1 MENLE
6 KTKIT
11 KILSTILIVILL
23 FNVFSPCLSFAAYK
37 QDGQD
42 KYNVL
47 RVSNITKSSSGNYV
61 FYVEYAA
68 IADTYIGSFDMSLS
82 YDTSKFA
89 TARKDT
95 GAANTSVARVTDT
108 NSDCFTFQTKT
119 ASNGSIR
126 MLGTTTDWWCAT
138 DDGDSSTSFGSE
150 LSIFKVYFYLLDPS
164 QWKLDG
170 SKEITSDMI
179 SLKSTASSQTG
190 YKQRIAQDV
199 DGTSP
204 TYITDTKYLATE
216 GFAEK
221 EKTVSSISVKTNP
234 SKTTYEH
241 DDTINLAG
249 GVLKVTYDDN
259 STEDISMTD
268 SNVKITKPSTGKA
281 DVNNQTITISYKG
294 KTTTLK
300 LNVTDPVK
308 SLAVATPMTKVEY
321 NHGETFNFTGLSLKA
336 TKKSGATINLTPSS
350 SGVTKSE
357 TTANVNSAN
366 FTKTSAEGTV
376 PVSGIQKITFTY
388 EGKTTTQSV
397 AVNDT
402 ISSIAL
408 TKQPTKTVYKQGENL
423 DLTGAVVQVTLGS
436 GGKANIN
443 LPDGSVTV
451 STYNPSTTGSKQHLT
466 VKLGTATASNTIDVE
481 AYNYISNSTLV
492 KPSKTSYKYGEAL
505 DLKGGKLD
513 FTWKSGNMTNASLTT
528 DMVSGYSATKLGTQ
542 TITVKYNAKYTLSD
556 GNTVTDTITKTFTI
570 SVDNEAKSI
579 EITPPSKTQ
588 YNYGS
593 KLDLAG
599 GKISVKYADG
609 TTENVTMTAD
619 MITEDDGSTVNMSP
633 DVTSFVDNKYSKT
646 LKISYTEDEA
656 TKTVN
661 YPITIIND
669 IKSIAMHTT
678 PTKTKYNVNDTLDV
692 TNGEIKIVRAV
703 GNPEIKTI
711 TSNMV
716 SGFDSSKENTKL
728 PLTVS
733 YTENGITKT
742 TTYNVS
748 VEDTVTAV
756 SMKNTPKTDYK
767 YNEPLDLSN
776 GTITITKGSGT
787 KDIAITKDMVS
798 GYDPT
803 KLGKQTLTITYGGK
817 TTSYEVNVKDY
828 VTGISITP
836 NAITGKYNSELQNL
850 INDNNI
856 MYTITYAKAGAKTP
870 TALTESMV
878 SGYNKTKV
886 TDQTL
891 TITYQDT
898 DIASATNGQQFKA
911 NLKVSLSNPTQSIVI
926 KQKPTK
932 TEYGYGDTID
942 LSNGKITITKANG
955 DTEEKALTDSS
966 VEVTET
972 DGSAVDLSKVTF
984 GKDNTATKTIKVTYD
999 GKDTTYQI
1007 KITNK
1012 ITGIKMHTT
1021 PKAQYNVNDALDL
1034 TTDGS
1039 NPGEI
1044 LVTRQ
1049 TGTPSVVSIKDSNVK
1064 VTGFDSSKENTKL
1077 PLTVSYTENGETK
1090 TTTYDVSIKDTVT
1103 AIKISQT
1110 PKTNYKYNEELDVS
1124 TGKIKITKGSGT
1136 TTIPMTASMVTG
1148 YDKTKLGDQE
1158 LTVTYGGKTEKY
1170 KVNVKDYVTGI
1181 SINPSSITGKYG
1193 TELEKIINDND
1204 IIYTVTYAKAGAK
1217 SPKALTESMVA
1228 GYNKT
1233 SLTAQNLT
1241 VTYTDQDTNSY
1252 TNGKTFTTNL
1262 SVKLENEISKVT
1274 ITPPTKTEYN
1284 HGDQIDLTGGKITVT
1299 YTDGTTKEEPITS
1312 ATVTE
1317 KDGGAPN
1324 MSPTAAEY
1332 GSGNTVNKKLT
1343 FKYTASNGVTGTVD
1357 YPITIKDYIK
1367 SITMHTTPTKTKYNV
1382 NDLLDVTNGEIKI
1395 IRASGKAEI
1404 KELTEEMV
1412 SGFDSSK
1419 ENTKLPL
1426 TVSYT
1431 ENGITKT
1438 TTYNVSVEDTVTAV
1452 SMKNTPK
1459 TDYKYNEPL
1468 DLSNGTITI
1477 TKGSG
1482 TKDIAITKDMV
1493 SGYDPTKLGKQTL
1506 TITYGGKTTSYE
1518 VNVKDYVTG
1527 ISITPNAITGKYNSE
1542 LQNLI
1547 NDNNIMYTITY
1558 AKAGAKTPTALTESM
1573 VSGYNKTKVTDQT
1586 LTITYQDTDIASATN
1601 GQQFKANLKVSLS
1614 NPTQSIVIKQKP
1626 TKTEYG
1632 YGDTIDLSNG
1642 KITITKANGD
1652 TEEKALTD
1660 SSVEVTETDGSAVDL
1675 SKVTFGKDNTAT
1687 KTIKVTY
1694 DGKDTTYQIKI
1705 TNKITGI
1712 KMHTTPKAQY
1722 NVNDALDLTTDGS
1735 NPGEILV
1742 TRQTGTPSVVS
1753 IKDSNV
1759 KVTGFDSSKENT
1771 KLPLTVSYT
1780 ENGETKT
1787 TTYDVS
1793 IKDTVTAIK
1802 ISQTPKTNYKYNEE
1816 LDVSTGKIKITKGSG
1831 TTTIPMT
1838 ASMVTGYDKTK
1849 LGDQELTV
1857 TYGGKTE
1864 KYKVNVKDYVTG
1876 ISINPSSITGKYGT
1890 ELEKIINDND
1900 IIYTVTYA
1908 KAGAKSPKALT
1919 ESMVAGYN
1927 KTSLTA
1933 QNLTVTYTDQD
1944 TNSYT
1949 NGKTFTTNL
1958 SVKLE
1963 NEISKVTITPP
1974 TKTEYNHGDQIDLTG
1989 GKITVTYTDGTTKEE
2004 PITSAIVTEKDG
2016 GAPNMSPTISEYG
2029 KGNTVNKTLTLK
2041 YTAEKGVT
2049 GTVDYQ
2055 IKINDLIKTIEI
2067 KTTPTKTRYNVNEEL
2082 DVTDGKINITR
2093 LSGRTEIK
2101 EITKEMVSGFDSS
2114 KENRELPLTVSCT
2127 ENGITKTTTYKVSV
2141 EDQITSMKII
2151 QTPKTNYK
2159 YNEEL
2164 DVSTGKIEIT
2174 KGSGTTTIPI
2184 TPSMVTGYDK
2194 TKLGDQELTVTY
2206 GGKTEKYKVNVKD
2219 YVTGVILTPPTKV
2232 KYEYGEALEL
2242 TGGNIQEVMASGAA
2256 TSPVALTDSKVTISG
2271 YNPKQEGAQTIDV
2284 IYKGQKEQF
2293 GVIVENNIQS
2303 IIMKNTPKTEYKY
2316 GEPLNIAGG
2325 TIETIRSNGAKE
2337 TINITTSMVTGYNP
2351 NKIGKQKITV
2361 TYKDKTTAYE
2371 VDVKDYIEDID
2382 IVKPNKLVYEIG
2394 EKIDLTGGKVKPIM
2408 ASKTATTPVAMT
2420 NSEVQIEGFDTSTE
2434 GAKTIKVTYKGHTK
2448 TFGIT
2453 VIDQTSSMTI
2463 KTLPNKLEYKYG
2475 ESLDLTGGTIEF
2487 KQGSETKIINITK
2500 DMITGYNSKK
2510 IGNQT
2515 LKVTYEGLTQEF
2527 IVNVKDYIT
2536 KLELKKPEK
2545 KDYEYGENLDLT
2557 GGTISII
2564 TASGKVDEKIDI
2576 TASMISGYD
2585 KTKEGTQTITVEYK
2599 GLQGKFQ
2606 VSVKDKIKAISLNNE
2621 PNKINYKYGE
2631 ALDIT
2636 GATIDIIKSSGIYT
2650 IPVTDEMISGY
2661 NPQNSGLQ
2669 VVTITYK
2676 GFKTKFLVLVTEK
2689 EEVKEPEQEEIKQE
2703 EPKTEV
2709 IKTVTKN
2716 KTIIINNNTKEDKEE
2731 QPTEEKVETPINE
2744 ENNQKPNTEP
2754 TEEKETATLG
2764 VKDEKIKGNKQIAE
2778 AIGIAG
2784 LILLLLL
2791 LFFKR
2796 NVKIY
2801 VEEDGE
2807 FVLGGIDKLTKKH
2820 PELNVDEYLDG
2831 ETYPNKVKIHLSDTI
2846 SEKLDGKEIQI
2857 KHRGKIIK
2865 IKIVYDDKPYELI
2878 LK

>member
-23 FNVFSPCLSFAAYK
+23 INVFSPCLSFAAYK

-47 RVSNITKSSSGNYV
+47 RVSDITKSSSGNYV

-68 IADTYIGSFDMSLS
+68 IADTYIGSFDISLS

-95 GAANTSVARVTDT
+95 GAANTSVARVTYT

-119 ASNGSIR
+119 VSNGGIR
-126 MLGTTTDWWCAT
+126 MLGTTTDWWRAT
-138 DDGDSSTSFGSE
+138 DDGDSSASFGSE
-150 LSIFKVYFYLLDPS
+150 LSIFKVYFYILDPS

-179 SLKSTASSQTG
+179 SLKPTASSQTG
-190 YKQRIAQDV
+190 YKQRIAQDI

-204 TYITDTKYLATE
+204 TYITNTKYLATE
-216 GFAEK
+216 GFTEK
-221 EKTVSSISVKTNP
+221 EKSVNSISVKTNP

-268 SNVKITKPSTGKA
+268 SNVKITKPTTGKA

-308 SLAVATPMTKVEY
+308 SLAVATPMSKVEY
-321 NHGETFNFTGLSLKA
+321 NHGETFDFTGLALKA

-402 ISSIAL
+402 ISSIVL
-408 TKQPTKTVYKQGENL
+408 TKQPTKTIYKQGENL

-451 STYNPSTTGSKQHLT
+451 STYNPSTTGSKQHLI
-466 VKLGTATASNTIDVE
+466 VKLGTATASDTIDVE
-481 AYNYISNSTLV
+481 AYNYISKSTLV

-505 DLKGGKLD
+505 DLKAGKLD
-513 FTWKSGNMTNASLTT
+513 FTWKSGNMTNASLTA

-556 GNTVTDTITKTFTI
+556 GNTVTDTITKTFTV

-609 TTENVTMTAD
+609 TTENLTMTVD

-678 PTKTKYNVNDTLDV
+678 PTKTKYNVNDLLDV

-716 SGFDSSKENTKL
+716 SGFDSSKENTNL

-733 YTENGITKT
+733 YTENGIRKT

-748 VEDTVTAV
+748 VEDQVTAIKIV
-756 SMKNTPKTDYK
+756 QAPKTGYK
-767 YNEPLDLSN
+767 YNEELDVST
-776 GTITITKGSGT
+776 GKIEITKGSGT
-787 KDIAITKDMVS
+787 TTIPMTASMVT
-798 GYDPT
+798 GYDKT
-803 KLGKQTLTITYGGK
+803 KLGDQELTVTYGGK
-817 TTSYEVNVKDY
+817 TEKYKVNVKDY

-836 NAITGKYNSELQNL
+836 NEITGKYNSELQNL

-878 SGYNKTKV
+878 AGYNKTSV
-886 TDQTL
+886 TNQTL
-891 TITYQDT
+891 TVTYVDSDVT
-898 DIASATNGQQFKA
+898 SATKTQTFKT
-911 NLKVSLSNPTQSIVI
+911 NLKVSLSNPTQSIAI
-926 KQKPTK
+926 KQNPTK

-966 VEVTET
+966 VKVTET

-984 GKDNTATKTIKVTYD
+984 GEDNTATKTIKVTYD

-1049 TGTPSVVSIKDSNVK
+1049 TGTPSVVSIKDSNVT

-1103 AIKISQT
+1103 AVSMKNT
-1110 PKTNYKYNEELDVS
+1110 PKKEYKYNEPLDLINGTISV
-1124 TGKIKITKGSGT
+1124 TKGSGT
-1136 TTIPMTASMVTG
+1136 KDIAITDNMVSG
-1148 YDKTKLGDQE
+1148 YDPTKLGKQ
-1158 LTVTYGGKTEKY
+1158 TITITYGGKTTSYE
-1170 KVNVKDYVTGI
+1170 VNVKDYVTGI
-1181 SINPSSITGKYG
+1181 SINPNAITGTYND
-1193 TELEKIINDND
+1193 EIEKLINDND
-1204 IIYTVTYAKAGAK
+1204 ISYTVTYAKAGAK
-1217 SPKALTESMVA
+1217 SPVALTESMVT

-1233 SLTAQNLT
+1233 SLTDQNST

-1262 SVKLENEISKVT
+1262 SVKLKNEISKVT
-1274 ITPPTKTEYN
+1274 ITKPTKTEYN

-1312 ATVTE
+1312 AVITE
-1317 KDGGAPN
+1317 KDGGSLN
-1324 MSPTAAEY
+1324 MNPTISEY
-1332 GSGNTVNKKLT
+1332 GKDNKVSKTLT
-1343 FKYTASNGVTGTVD
+1343 LKYTANNGIIGTAS
-1357 YPITIKDYIK
+1357 YPITITNTIQ
-1367 SITMHTTPTKTKYNV
+1367 SVAIETLPTKVKYNV
-1382 NDLLDVTNGEIKI
+1382 KETLDTTGGRLKI
-1395 IRASGKAEI
+1395 TRATGTTETI
-1404 KELTEEMV
+1404 DITKEMI

-1426 TVSYT
+1426 TISYT
-1431 ENGITKT
+1431 ENGVTKT
-1438 TTYNVSVEDTVTAV
+1438 TTFTISVEDPII
-1452 SMKNTPK
+1452 SMEIKTTPK
-1459 TDYKYNEPL
+1459 TEYKYGEPL
-1468 DLSNGTITI
+1468 DLSNGIITI
-1477 TKGSG
+1477 VRPSG
-1482 TKDIAITKDMV
+1482 
-1493 SGYDPTKLGKQTL
+1493 PEEKQ
-1506 TITYGGKTTSYE
+1506 I
-1518 VNVKDYVTG
+1518 
-1527 ISITPNAITGKYNSE
+1527 
-1542 LQNLI
+1542 
-1547 NDNNIMYTITY
+1547 
-1558 AKAGAKTPTALTESM
+1558 
-1573 VSGYNKTKVTDQT
+1573 
-1586 LTITYQDTDIASATN
+1586 
-1601 GQQFKANLKVSLS
+1601 
-1614 NPTQSIVIKQKP
+1614 
-1626 TKTEYG
+1626 
-1632 YGDTIDLSNG
+1632 
-1642 KITITKANGD
+1642 
-1652 TEEKALTD
+1652 TEE
-1660 SSVEVTETDGSAVDL
+1660 
-1675 SKVTFGKDNTAT
+1675 
-1687 KTIKVTY
+1687 
-1694 DGKDTTYQIKI
+1694 
-1705 TNKITGI
+1705 
-1712 KMHTTPKAQY
+1712 
-1722 NVNDALDLTTDGS
+1722 
-1735 NPGEILV
+1735 
-1742 TRQTGTPSVVS
+1742 
-1753 IKDSNV
+1753 
-1759 KVTGFDSSKENT
+1759 
-1771 KLPLTVSYT
+1771 
-1780 ENGETKT
+1780 
-1787 TTYDVS
+1787 
-1793 IKDTVTAIK
+1793 
-1802 ISQTPKTNYKYNEE
+1802 
-1816 LDVSTGKIKITKGSG
+1816 
-1831 TTTIPMT
+1831 
-1838 ASMVTGYDKTK
+1838 MVTGYEPTK
-1849 LGDQELTV
+1849 IGEQELTIK
-1857 TYGGKTE
+1857 YGGQE
-1864 KYKVNVKDYVTG
+1864 LKYKVNVKDYITG
-1876 ISINPSSITGKYGT
+1876 I
-1890 ELEKIINDND
+1890 
-1900 IIYTVTYA
+1900 
-1908 KAGAKSPKALT
+1908 
-1919 ESMVAGYN
+1919 
-1927 KTSLTA
+1927 
-1933 QNLTVTYTDQD
+1933 
-1944 TNSYT
+1944 
-1949 NGKTFTTNL
+1949 
-1958 SVKLE
+1958 
-1963 NEISKVTITPP
+1963 
-1974 TKTEYNHGDQIDLTG
+1974 
-1989 GKITVTYTDGTTKEE
+1989 
-2004 PITSAIVTEKDG
+2004 
-2016 GAPNMSPTISEYG
+2016 
-2029 KGNTVNKTLTLK
+2029 
-2041 YTAEKGVT
+2041 
-2049 GTVDYQ
+2049 
-2055 IKINDLIKTIEI
+2055 
-2067 KTTPTKTRYNVNEEL
+2067 
-2082 DVTDGKINITR
+2082 
-2093 LSGRTEIK
+2093 
-2101 EITKEMVSGFDSS
+2101 
-2114 KENRELPLTVSCT
+2114 
-2127 ENGITKTTTYKVSV
+2127 
-2141 EDQITSMKII
+2141 
-2151 QTPKTNYK
+2151 
-2159 YNEEL
+2159 
-2164 DVSTGKIEIT
+2164 
-2174 KGSGTTTIPI
+2174 
-2184 TPSMVTGYDK
+2184 
-2194 TKLGDQELTVTY
+2194 
-2206 GGKTEKYKVNVKD
+2206 
-2219 YVTGVILTPPTKV
+2219 ILTPPTKV
-2232 KYEYGEALEL
+2232 KYEYGEALDL
-2242 TGGNIQEVMASGAA
+2242 TGGNIQEVMASGTT
-2256 TSPVALTDSKVTISG
+2256 TSQVALTNSQITISG

-2361 TYKDKTTAYE
+2361 TYKDKTTSYE

-2382 IVKPNKLVYEIG
+2382 IVKPNKLVYKIG
-2394 EKIDLTGGKVKPIM
+2394 EKIDLTDGKVKPIM

-2434 GAKTIKVTYKGHTK
+2434 GAKTIKVTYKGYTK
-2448 TFGIT
+2448 SFGIT
-2453 VIDQTSSMTI
+2453 VINQTSSMTI

-2475 ESLDLTGGTIEF
+2475 EQLDLTGGTIEF
-2487 KQGSETKIINITK
+2487 KQGNETKILNITK
-2500 DMITGYNSKK
+2500 DMVTGYNSKK

-2515 LKVTYEGLTQEF
+2515 LTVTYEGLTQEF

-2536 KLELKKPEK
+2536 KLKLEKPEK
-2545 KDYEYGENLDLT
+2545 TDYEYGENLDLT

-2564 TASGKVDEKIDI
+2564 TASGKVDEKTDM

-2621 PNKINYKYGE
+2621 PNKVNYKNGE

-2636 GATIDIIKSSGIYT
+2636 GATIDIIKSSGINT
-2650 IPVTDEMISGY
+2650 IPVTYEMISGY

-2676 GFKTKFLVLVTEK
+2676 GFKTKFLVLVAEK
-2689 EEVKEPEQEEIKQE
+2689 EEVKEPEREEIKEEPKQEEIKQE
-2703 EPKTEV
+2703 EPKTEI

-2716 KTIIINNNTKEDKEE
+2716 KTIIINNDTKEDKEE
-2731 QPTEEKVETPINE
+2731 QPTEEKVEAPINE
-2744 ENNQKPNTEP
+2744 ENNQKPNTES

-2764 VKDEKIKGNKQIAE
+2764 VEDEKVKGNKQIAT

-2791 LFFKR
+2791 LLFKR

-2820 PELNVDEYLDG
+2820 PELNIDEYLDG

-2846 SEKLDGKEIQI
+2846 SEKLDGKEIKI

-2865 IKIVYDDKPYELI
+2865 IKIDYDDKPYEII

>member
-23 FNVFSPCLSFAAYK
+23 INVFSPCLSFAAYK

-47 RVSNITKSSSGNYV
+47 RVSDITKSSSGNYV

-68 IADTYIGSFDMSLS
+68 IADTYIGSFDISLS

-95 GAANTSVARVTDT
+95 GAANTSVARVTYT

-119 ASNGSIR
+119 VSNGSIR
-126 MLGTTTDWWCAT
+126 MLGTTTDWWRAT
-138 DDGDSSTSFGSE
+138 DDGDSSASFGSE
-150 LSIFKVYFYLLDPS
+150 LSIFKVYFYILDPS

-179 SLKSTASSQTG
+179 SLKPTASSQTG
-190 YKQRIAQDV
+190 YKQRIAQDI

-204 TYITDTKYLATE
+204 TYITNTKYLATE
-216 GFAEK
+216 GFTEK
-221 EKTVSSISVKTNP
+221 EKSVNSISVKTNP

-259 STEDISMTD
+259 ATEDISMTD
-268 SNVKITKPSTGKA
+268 SNVKITKPTTGKA

-308 SLAVATPMTKVEY
+308 SLAVATPMSKVEY
-321 NHGETFNFTGLSLKA
+321 NHGETFDFTGLALKA

-408 TKQPTKTVYKQGENL
+408 TKQPTKTIYKQGENL

-451 STYNPSTTGSKQHLT
+451 STYNPSTTRSKQHLT

-505 DLKGGKLD
+505 DLKAGKLD

-556 GNTVTDTITKTFTI
+556 GNTVTDTITKTFTV

-609 TTENVTMTAD
+609 TTENLTMTVD

-646 LKISYTEDEA
+646 LKILYTEDEA

-716 SGFDSSKENTKL
+716 SGFDSSKENTNL

-733 YTENGITKT
+733 YTENGIRKT

-748 VEDTVTAV
+748 VEDQVTAIRI
-756 SMKNTPKTDYK
+756 NQTPKTSYK
-767 YNEPLDLSN
+767 YNEELDVST
-776 GTITITKGSGT
+776 GKIEITKGSGT
-787 KDIAITKDMVS
+787 TTIPMTASMVT
-798 GYDPT
+798 GYDKT
-803 KLGKQTLTITYGGK
+803 KLGDQELTVTYGGRTEK
-817 TTSYEVNVKDY
+817 YTVNVKDY

-836 NAITGKYNSELQNL
+836 NEITGKYNSELQNL

-878 SGYNKTKV
+878 AGYNKTSV
-886 TDQTL
+886 TNQTL
-891 TITYQDT
+891 TVTYVDSDVT
-898 DIASATNGQQFKA
+898 SATKTQTFKT
-911 NLKVSLSNPTQSIVI
+911 NLKVSLSNPTQSIAI
-926 KQKPTK
+926 KQNPTK

-966 VEVTET
+966 VKVTET

-984 GKDNTATKTIKVTYD
+984 GEDNTATKTIKVTYD

-1049 TGTPSVVSIKDSNVK
+1049 TGTPSVVSITESNVK

-1090 TTTYDVSIKDTVT
+1090 TTKYDVSIKDTVT
-1103 AIKISQT
+1103 AVSMKNT
-1110 PKTNYKYNEELDVS
+1110 PKTEYKYNEPLDLINGTISV
-1124 TGKIKITKGSGT
+1124 TKGSGT
-1136 TTIPMTASMVTG
+1136 KDIAITDNMVSG
-1148 YDKTKLGDQE
+1148 YDPTKLGKQ
-1158 LTVTYGGKTEKY
+1158 TITITYGGKTTSYE
-1170 KVNVKDYVTGI
+1170 VNVKDYVTGI
-1181 SINPSSITGKYG
+1181 SINPNAITGTYND
-1193 TELEKIINDND
+1193 EIEKLINDND
-1204 IIYTVTYAKAGAK
+1204 ISYTVTYAKAGAK
-1217 SPKALTESMVA
+1217 SPVALTESMVT

-1233 SLTAQNLT
+1233 SLTDQNST

-1262 SVKLENEISKVT
+1262 SVKLKNEISKVT
-1274 ITPPTKTEYN
+1274 ITKPTKTEYN

-1312 ATVTE
+1312 AVITE
-1317 KDGGAPN
+1317 KDGGSLN
-1324 MSPTAAEY
+1324 MNPTISEY
-1332 GSGNTVNKKLT
+1332 GKDNKVSKTLT
-1343 FKYTASNGVTGTVD
+1343 LKYTANNGIIGTAS
-1357 YPITIKDYIK
+1357 YPITITNTIQ
-1367 SITMHTTPTKTKYNV
+1367 SVAIETLPTKVKYNV
-1382 NDLLDVTNGEIKI
+1382 KETLDTTGGRLKI
-1395 IRASGKAEI
+1395 TRATGTTETI
-1404 KELTEEMV
+1404 DITKEMI

-1426 TVSYT
+1426 TISYT
-1431 ENGITKT
+1431 ENGVTKT
-1438 TTYNVSVEDTVTAV
+1438 TTFTISVEDPII
-1452 SMKNTPK
+1452 SMEIKTTPK
-1459 TDYKYNEPL
+1459 TEYKYGEPL
-1468 DLSNGTITI
+1468 DLSNGIITI
-1477 TKGSG
+1477 VRPSG
-1482 TKDIAITKDMV
+1482 
-1493 SGYDPTKLGKQTL
+1493 PEEKQ
-1506 TITYGGKTTSYE
+1506 I
-1518 VNVKDYVTG
+1518 
-1527 ISITPNAITGKYNSE
+1527 
-1542 LQNLI
+1542 
-1547 NDNNIMYTITY
+1547 
-1558 AKAGAKTPTALTESM
+1558 
-1573 VSGYNKTKVTDQT
+1573 
-1586 LTITYQDTDIASATN
+1586 
-1601 GQQFKANLKVSLS
+1601 
-1614 NPTQSIVIKQKP
+1614 
-1626 TKTEYG
+1626 
-1632 YGDTIDLSNG
+1632 
-1642 KITITKANGD
+1642 
-1652 TEEKALTD
+1652 TEE
-1660 SSVEVTETDGSAVDL
+1660 
-1675 SKVTFGKDNTAT
+1675 
-1687 KTIKVTY
+1687 
-1694 DGKDTTYQIKI
+1694 
-1705 TNKITGI
+1705 
-1712 KMHTTPKAQY
+1712 
-1722 NVNDALDLTTDGS
+1722 
-1735 NPGEILV
+1735 
-1742 TRQTGTPSVVS
+1742 
-1753 IKDSNV
+1753 
-1759 KVTGFDSSKENT
+1759 
-1771 KLPLTVSYT
+1771 
-1780 ENGETKT
+1780 
-1787 TTYDVS
+1787 
-1793 IKDTVTAIK
+1793 
-1802 ISQTPKTNYKYNEE
+1802 
-1816 LDVSTGKIKITKGSG
+1816 
-1831 TTTIPMT
+1831 
-1838 ASMVTGYDKTK
+1838 MVTGYEPTK
-1849 LGDQELTV
+1849 IGEQELTIK
-1857 TYGGKTE
+1857 YGGQE
-1864 KYKVNVKDYVTG
+1864 LKYKVNVKDYITG
-1876 ISINPSSITGKYGT
+1876 I
-1890 ELEKIINDND
+1890 
-1900 IIYTVTYA
+1900 
-1908 KAGAKSPKALT
+1908 
-1919 ESMVAGYN
+1919 
-1927 KTSLTA
+1927 
-1933 QNLTVTYTDQD
+1933 
-1944 TNSYT
+1944 
-1949 NGKTFTTNL
+1949 
-1958 SVKLE
+1958 
-1963 NEISKVTITPP
+1963 
-1974 TKTEYNHGDQIDLTG
+1974 
-1989 GKITVTYTDGTTKEE
+1989 
-2004 PITSAIVTEKDG
+2004 
-2016 GAPNMSPTISEYG
+2016 
-2029 KGNTVNKTLTLK
+2029 
-2041 YTAEKGVT
+2041 
-2049 GTVDYQ
+2049 
-2055 IKINDLIKTIEI
+2055 
-2067 KTTPTKTRYNVNEEL
+2067 
-2082 DVTDGKINITR
+2082 
-2093 LSGRTEIK
+2093 
-2101 EITKEMVSGFDSS
+2101 
-2114 KENRELPLTVSCT
+2114 
-2127 ENGITKTTTYKVSV
+2127 
-2141 EDQITSMKII
+2141 
-2151 QTPKTNYK
+2151 
-2159 YNEEL
+2159 
-2164 DVSTGKIEIT
+2164 
-2174 KGSGTTTIPI
+2174 
-2184 TPSMVTGYDK
+2184 
-2194 TKLGDQELTVTY
+2194 
-2206 GGKTEKYKVNVKD
+2206 
-2219 YVTGVILTPPTKV
+2219 ILTPPTKV
-2232 KYEYGEALEL
+2232 KYEYGEALDL
-2242 TGGNIQEVMASGAA
+2242 TGGNIQEVMASGTT
-2256 TSPVALTDSKVTISG
+2256 TSQVALTDSQITISG
-2271 YNPKQEGAQTIDV
+2271 YNPKHEGAQTIDV

-2303 IIMKNTPKTEYKY
+2303 IIMKTTPKTEYKY
-2316 GEPLNIAGG
+2316 GEPLNITGG

-2361 TYKDKTTAYE
+2361 TYKDKTTSYE

-2382 IVKPNKLVYEIG
+2382 IVKPNKLVYKIG
-2394 EKIDLTGGKVKPIM
+2394 EKIDLTDGKVKPIM

-2434 GAKTIKVTYKGHTK
+2434 GAKTIKVTYKGYTK
-2448 TFGIT
+2448 SFGIT
-2453 VIDQTSSMTI
+2453 VINQTSSMTI

-2475 ESLDLTGGTIEF
+2475 EQLDLTGGTIEF
-2487 KQGSETKIINITK
+2487 KQGNETKILNITK
-2500 DMITGYNSKK
+2500 DMVTGYNSKK

-2515 LKVTYEGLTQEF
+2515 LTVTYEGLTQEF

-2536 KLELKKPEK
+2536 KLKLEKPEK
-2545 KDYEYGENLDLT
+2545 TDYEYGENLDLT

-2564 TASGKVDEKIDI
+2564 TASGKVDEKTDM

-2621 PNKINYKYGE
+2621 PNKVNYKNGE

-2636 GATIDIIKSSGIYT
+2636 GATIDIIKSSGINT
-2650 IPVTDEMISGY
+2650 IPVTYEMISGY

-2676 GFKTKFLVLVTEK
+2676 GFKTKFLVLVAEK
-2689 EEVKEPEQEEIKQE
+2689 EEVKEPEQEEIKEEPKQEEIKQE
-2703 EPKTEV
+2703 EPKTEI

-2716 KTIIINNNTKEDKEE
+2716 KTIIINNDTKEDKEE
-2731 QPTEEKVETPINE
+2731 QPTEEKVEAPINE
-2744 ENNQKPNTEP
+2744 ENNQKPNTES

-2764 VKDEKIKGNKQIAE
+2764 VEDEKVKGNKQIAT

-2791 LFFKR
+2791 LLFKR

-2820 PELNVDEYLDG
+2820 PELNIDEYLDG

-2846 SEKLDGKEIQI
+2846 SEKLDGKEIKI

-2865 IKIVYDDKPYELI
+2865 IKIDYDDKPYEII

>member
-23 FNVFSPCLSFAAYK
+23 INVFSPCLSFAAYK

-47 RVSNITKSSSGNYV
+47 RVSDITKSSSGNYV

-68 IADTYIGSFDMSLS
+68 IADTYIGSFDISLS

-95 GAANTSVARVTDT
+95 GAANTSVARVTYT

-119 ASNGSIR
+119 VSNGGIR
-126 MLGTTTDWWCAT
+126 MLGTTTDWWRAT
-138 DDGDSSTSFGSE
+138 DDGDSSASFGSE
-150 LSIFKVYFYLLDPS
+150 LSIFKVYFYILDPS

-179 SLKSTASSQTG
+179 SLKPTASSQTG
-190 YKQRIAQDV
+190 YKQRIAQDI

-204 TYITDTKYLATE
+204 TYITNTKYLATE

-221 EKTVSSISVKTNP
+221 EKSVNSISVKTNP

-268 SNVKITKPSTGKA
+268 SNVKITKPTTGKA

-308 SLAVATPMTKVEY
+308 SLAVATPMSKVEY
-321 NHGETFNFTGLSLKA
+321 NHGETFDFTGLALKA

-408 TKQPTKTVYKQGENL
+408 TKQPTKTIYKQGENL

-492 KPSKTSYKYGEAL
+492 KPSKASYKYGEAL
-505 DLKGGKLD
+505 DLKAGKLD
-513 FTWKSGNMTNASLTT
+513 FTWKSGNMTNASLTA

-556 GNTVTDTITKTFTI
+556 GNTVTDTITKTFTV

-599 GKISVKYADG
+599 GKISVRYADG

-646 LKISYTEDEA
+646 LKILYTEDEA

-716 SGFDSSKENTKL
+716 SGFDSSKENTNL

-733 YTENGITKT
+733 YTENGIRKT

-748 VEDTVTAV
+748 VEDQVTAIRI
-756 SMKNTPKTDYK
+756 NQTPKTSYK
-767 YNEPLDLSN
+767 YNEELDVST
-776 GTITITKGSGT
+776 GKIEITKGSGT
-787 KDIAITKDMVS
+787 TTIPMTASMVT
-798 GYDPT
+798 GYDKT
-803 KLGKQTLTITYGGK
+803 KLGDQELTVTYGGRTEK
-817 TTSYEVNVKDY
+817 YTVNVKDY

-836 NAITGKYNSELQNL
+836 NEITGKYNSELQNL

-878 SGYNKTKV
+878 AGYNKTSV
-886 TDQTL
+886 TNQTL
-891 TITYQDT
+891 TVTYVDSDVT
-898 DIASATNGQQFKA
+898 SATKTQTFKT
-911 NLKVSLSNPTQSIVI
+911 NLKVSLSNPTQSIAI
-926 KQKPTK
+926 KQNPTK

-966 VEVTET
+966 VKVTET

-984 GKDNTATKTIKVTYD
+984 GEDNTATKTIKVTYD

-1049 TGTPSVVSIKDSNVK
+1049 TGTPSVVSITESNVK

-1103 AIKISQT
+1103 AVSMKNT
-1110 PKTNYKYNEELDVS
+1110 PKTEYKYNEPLDLINGTISV
-1124 TGKIKITKGSGT
+1124 TKGSGT
-1136 TTIPMTASMVTG
+1136 KDIAITDNMVSG
-1148 YDKTKLGDQE
+1148 YDPTKLGKQ
-1158 LTVTYGGKTEKY
+1158 TITITYGGKTTSYE
-1170 KVNVKDYVTGI
+1170 VNVKDYVTGI
-1181 SINPSSITGKYG
+1181 SINPNAITGTYND
-1193 TELEKIINDND
+1193 EIEKLINDND
-1204 IIYTVTYAKAGAK
+1204 ISYTVTYAKAGAK
-1217 SPKALTESMVA
+1217 SPVALTESMVT

-1233 SLTAQNLT
+1233 SLTDQNST

-1262 SVKLENEISKVT
+1262 SVKLKNEISKVT
-1274 ITPPTKTEYN
+1274 ITKPTKTEYN

-1312 ATVTE
+1312 AVITE
-1317 KDGGAPN
+1317 KDGGSLN
-1324 MSPTAAEY
+1324 MNPTISEY
-1332 GSGNTVNKKLT
+1332 GKDNKVSKTLT
-1343 FKYTASNGVTGTVD
+1343 LKYTANNGIIGTAS
-1357 YPITIKDYIK
+1357 YPITITNTIQ
-1367 SITMHTTPTKTKYNV
+1367 SVAIETLPTKVKYNV
-1382 NDLLDVTNGEIKI
+1382 KETLDTTGGRLKI
-1395 IRASGKAEI
+1395 TRATGTTETI
-1404 KELTEEMV
+1404 DITKEMI

-1426 TVSYT
+1426 TISYT
-1431 ENGITKT
+1431 ENGVTKT
-1438 TTYNVSVEDTVTAV
+1438 TTFTISVEDPII
-1452 SMKNTPK
+1452 SMEIKTTPK
-1459 TDYKYNEPL
+1459 TEYKYGEPL
-1468 DLSNGTITI
+1468 DLSNGIITI
-1477 TKGSG
+1477 VRPSG
-1482 TKDIAITKDMV
+1482 
-1493 SGYDPTKLGKQTL
+1493 PEEKQ
-1506 TITYGGKTTSYE
+1506 I
-1518 VNVKDYVTG
+1518 
-1527 ISITPNAITGKYNSE
+1527 
-1542 LQNLI
+1542 
-1547 NDNNIMYTITY
+1547 
-1558 AKAGAKTPTALTESM
+1558 
-1573 VSGYNKTKVTDQT
+1573 
-1586 LTITYQDTDIASATN
+1586 
-1601 GQQFKANLKVSLS
+1601 
-1614 NPTQSIVIKQKP
+1614 
-1626 TKTEYG
+1626 
-1632 YGDTIDLSNG
+1632 
-1642 KITITKANGD
+1642 
-1652 TEEKALTD
+1652 TEE
-1660 SSVEVTETDGSAVDL
+1660 
-1675 SKVTFGKDNTAT
+1675 
-1687 KTIKVTY
+1687 
-1694 DGKDTTYQIKI
+1694 
-1705 TNKITGI
+1705 
-1712 KMHTTPKAQY
+1712 
-1722 NVNDALDLTTDGS
+1722 
-1735 NPGEILV
+1735 
-1742 TRQTGTPSVVS
+1742 
-1753 IKDSNV
+1753 
-1759 KVTGFDSSKENT
+1759 
-1771 KLPLTVSYT
+1771 
-1780 ENGETKT
+1780 
-1787 TTYDVS
+1787 
-1793 IKDTVTAIK
+1793 
-1802 ISQTPKTNYKYNEE
+1802 
-1816 LDVSTGKIKITKGSG
+1816 
-1831 TTTIPMT
+1831 
-1838 ASMVTGYDKTK
+1838 MVTGYEPTK
-1849 LGDQELTV
+1849 IGEQELTIK
-1857 TYGGKTE
+1857 YGGQE
-1864 KYKVNVKDYVTG
+1864 LKYKVNVKDYITG
-1876 ISINPSSITGKYGT
+1876 I
-1890 ELEKIINDND
+1890 
-1900 IIYTVTYA
+1900 
-1908 KAGAKSPKALT
+1908 
-1919 ESMVAGYN
+1919 
-1927 KTSLTA
+1927 
-1933 QNLTVTYTDQD
+1933 
-1944 TNSYT
+1944 
-1949 NGKTFTTNL
+1949 
-1958 SVKLE
+1958 
-1963 NEISKVTITPP
+1963 
-1974 TKTEYNHGDQIDLTG
+1974 
-1989 GKITVTYTDGTTKEE
+1989 
-2004 PITSAIVTEKDG
+2004 
-2016 GAPNMSPTISEYG
+2016 
-2029 KGNTVNKTLTLK
+2029 
-2041 YTAEKGVT
+2041 
-2049 GTVDYQ
+2049 
-2055 IKINDLIKTIEI
+2055 
-2067 KTTPTKTRYNVNEEL
+2067 
-2082 DVTDGKINITR
+2082 
-2093 LSGRTEIK
+2093 
-2101 EITKEMVSGFDSS
+2101 
-2114 KENRELPLTVSCT
+2114 
-2127 ENGITKTTTYKVSV
+2127 
-2141 EDQITSMKII
+2141 
-2151 QTPKTNYK
+2151 
-2159 YNEEL
+2159 
-2164 DVSTGKIEIT
+2164 
-2174 KGSGTTTIPI
+2174 
-2184 TPSMVTGYDK
+2184 
-2194 TKLGDQELTVTY
+2194 
-2206 GGKTEKYKVNVKD
+2206 
-2219 YVTGVILTPPTKV
+2219 ILTPPTKV
-2232 KYEYGEALEL
+2232 KYEYGEALDL
-2242 TGGNIQEVMASGAA
+2242 TGGNIQEVMASGAT
-2256 TSPVALTDSKVTISG
+2256 TSQVALTDSQITISG

-2303 IIMKNTPKTEYKY
+2303 IIMKTTPKTEYKY
-2316 GEPLNIAGG
+2316 GEPLNITGG

-2361 TYKDKTTAYE
+2361 TYKDKTTSYE

-2382 IVKPNKLVYEIG
+2382 IVKPNKLVYKIG
-2394 EKIDLTGGKVKPIM
+2394 EKIDLTDGKVKPIM

-2434 GAKTIKVTYKGHTK
+2434 GAKTIKVTYKGYTK
-2448 TFGIT
+2448 SFGIT
-2453 VIDQTSSMTI
+2453 VINQTSSMTI

-2475 ESLDLTGGTIEF
+2475 EQLDLTGGTIEF
-2487 KQGSETKIINITK
+2487 KQDNETKILNITK
-2500 DMITGYNSKK
+2500 DMVTGYNSKK

-2515 LKVTYEGLTQEF
+2515 LTVTYEGLTQEF

-2536 KLELKKPEK
+2536 KLKLEKPEK
-2545 KDYEYGENLDLT
+2545 TDYEYGENLDLT

-2564 TASGKVDEKIDI
+2564 TASGKVDEKTDM

-2621 PNKINYKYGE
+2621 PNKINYKNGE

-2636 GATIDIIKSSGIYT
+2636 GATIDIIKSSGINT
-2650 IPVTDEMISGY
+2650 IPVTYEMISGY

-2676 GFKTKFLVLVTEK
+2676 GFKTKFLVLVAEK
-2689 EEVKEPEQEEIKQE
+2689 EEVKEPEQEEIKEEPKQEEIKQE
-2703 EPKTEV
+2703 EPKTEI

-2716 KTIIINNNTKEDKEE
+2716 KTIIINNDTKEDKEE
-2731 QPTEEKVETPINE
+2731 QPTEEKVEAPINE

-2764 VKDEKIKGNKQIAE
+2764 VKDEKVKGNKQIAT

-2791 LFFKR
+2791 LLFKR

-2820 PELNVDEYLDG
+2820 PELNIDEYLDG

-2846 SEKLDGKEIQI
+2846 SEKLDGKEIKI

-2865 IKIVYDDKPYELI
+2865 IKIVYDDKPYEII

>member
-23 FNVFSPCLSFAAYK
+23 INVFSPCLSFAAYK

-47 RVSNITKSSSGNYV
+47 RVSDITKSSSGNYV

-68 IADTYIGSFDMSLS
+68 IADTYIGSFDISLS

-95 GAANTSVARVTDT
+95 GAANTSVARVTYT

-119 ASNGSIR
+119 VSNGGIR
-126 MLGTTTDWWCAT
+126 MLGTTTDWWRAT
-138 DDGDSSTSFGSE
+138 DDGDSSASFGSE
-150 LSIFKVYFYLLDPS
+150 LSIFKVYFYILDPS

-179 SLKSTASSQTG
+179 SLKPTASSQTG
-190 YKQRIAQDV
+190 YKQRIAQDI

-204 TYITDTKYLATE
+204 TYITNTKYLATE

-221 EKTVSSISVKTNP
+221 EKSVNSISVKTNP

-268 SNVKITKPSTGKA
+268 SNVKITKPTTGKA

-308 SLAVATPMTKVEY
+308 SLAVATPMSKVEY
-321 NHGETFNFTGLSLKA
+321 NHGETFDFTGLALKA

-408 TKQPTKTVYKQGENL
+408 TKQPTKTIYKQGENL

-466 VKLGTATASNTIDVE
+466 VKLGTATASDTIDVE
-481 AYNYISNSTLV
+481 AYNYISKSTLV

-513 FTWKSGNMTNASLTT
+513 FTWKSGNMTNASLTA

-556 GNTVTDTITKTFTI
+556 GNTVTDTITKTFTV

-599 GKISVKYADG
+599 GKISVRYADG

-646 LKISYTEDEA
+646 LKILYTEDEA

-716 SGFDSSKENTKL
+716 SGFDSSKENTNL

-733 YTENGITKT
+733 YTENGIRKT

-748 VEDTVTAV
+748 VED
-756 SMKNTPKTDYK
+756 
-767 YNEPLDLSN
+767 
-776 GTITITKGSGT
+776 
-787 KDIAITKDMVS
+787 
-798 GYDPT
+798 
-803 KLGKQTLTITYGGK
+803 Q
-817 TTSYEVNVKDY
+817 
-828 VTGISITP
+828 
-836 NAITGKYNSELQNL
+836 
-850 INDNNI
+850 
-856 MYTITYAKAGAKTP
+856 
-870 TALTESMV
+870 
-878 SGYNKTKV
+878 
-886 TDQTL
+886 
-891 TITYQDT
+891 
-898 DIASATNGQQFKA
+898 
-911 NLKVSLSNPTQSIVI
+911 
-926 KQKPTK
+926 
-932 TEYGYGDTID
+932 
-942 LSNGKITITKANG
+942 
-955 DTEEKALTDSS
+955 
-966 VEVTET
+966 
-972 DGSAVDLSKVTF
+972 
-984 GKDNTATKTIKVTYD
+984 
-999 GKDTTYQI
+999 
-1007 KITNK
+1007 
-1012 ITGIKMHTT
+1012 
-1021 PKAQYNVNDALDL
+1021 
-1034 TTDGS
+1034 
-1039 NPGEI
+1039 
-1044 LVTRQ
+1044 
-1049 TGTPSVVSIKDSNVK
+1049 
-1064 VTGFDSSKENTKL
+1064 
-1077 PLTVSYTENGETK
+1077 
-1090 TTTYDVSIKDTVT
+1090 VT
-1103 AIKISQT
+1103 AIKIVQA
-1110 PKTNYKYNEELDVS
+1110 PKTGYKYNEELDVI
-1124 TGKIKITKGSGT
+1124 TGKIEITKGSGT

-1252 TNGKTFTTNL
+1252 TNRKTFTTNL
-1262 SVKLENEISKVT
+1262 SVRLENEISKVT

-1332 GSGNTVNKKLT
+1332 GSKNTVNKTLT
-1343 FKYTASNGVTGTVD
+1343 FKYTSPNGVTGTVN
-1357 YPITIKDYIK
+1357 YPIIIKDYIK

-1431 ENGITKT
+1431 ENEITKT
-1438 TTYNVSVEDTVTAV
+1438 TTYNVSVEDQVTAIRI
-1452 SMKNTPK
+1452 SQTPK
-1459 TDYKYNEPL
+1459 TSYKYNEEL
-1468 DLSNGTITI
+1468 DVSTGKIEI

-1482 TKDIAITKDMV
+1482 TTTIPMTPSMV
-1493 SGYDPTKLGKQTL
+1493 TGYDKTKLGDQEL
-1506 TITYGGKTTSYE
+1506 TVTYGGKTEKYK

-1527 ISITPNAITGKYNSE
+1527 ISITPNEITGKYNSE

-1573 VSGYNKTKVTDQT
+1573 VAGYNKTSVTNQT
-1586 LTITYQDTDIASATN
+1586 LTVTYVDSDVTSATKT
-1601 GQQFKANLKVSLS
+1601 QTFKTNLKVSLS
-1614 NPTQSIVIKQKP
+1614 NPTQSIAIKQNP

-1660 SSVEVTETDGSAVDL
+1660 SSVKVTETDGSAVDL
-1675 SKVTFGKDNTAT
+1675 SKVTFGEDNTAT

-1753 IKDSNV
+1753 ITESNV

-1793 IKDTVTAIK
+1793 IKDTVTAVSMK
-1802 ISQTPKTNYKYNEE
+1802 NTPKTEYKYNEP
-1816 LDVSTGKIKITKGSG
+1816 LDLINGTISVTKGSG
-1831 TTTIPMT
+1831 TKDIAITDN
-1838 ASMVTGYDKTK
+1838 MVSGYDPTK
-1849 LGDQELTV
+1849 LGKQTITI
-1857 TYGGKTE
+1857 TYGGKTTSYE
-1864 KYKVNVKDYVTG
+1864 VNVKDYVTG
-1876 ISINPSSITGKYGT
+1876 ISINPNAITGTYND
-1890 ELEKIINDND
+1890 EIEKLINDND
-1900 IIYTVTYA
+1900 ISYTVTYA
-1908 KAGAKSPKALT
+1908 KAGAKSPVALT
-1919 ESMVAGYN
+1919 ESMVTGYN
-1927 KTSLTA
+1927 KTSLTD
-1933 QNLTVTYTDQD
+1933 QNSTVTYTDQD

-1958 SVKLE
+1958 SVKLK
-1963 NEISKVTITPP
+1963 NEISKVTITKP

-2004 PITSAIVTEKDG
+2004 PITSAVITEKDG
-2016 GAPNMSPTISEYG
+2016 GSLNMNPTISEYG
-2029 KGNTVNKTLTLK
+2029 KDNKVSKTLTLK
-2041 YTAEKGVT
+2041 YTANNGIIGTASYPITITNTIQSVAIETLPTKVKYNVKETLDTTGGRLKITRAT
-2049 GTVDYQ
+2049 GTTE
-2055 IKINDLIKTIEI
+2055 TI
-2067 KTTPTKTRYNVNEEL
+2067 
-2082 DVTDGKINITR
+2082 D
-2093 LSGRTEIK
+2093 
-2101 EITKEMVSGFDSS
+2101 ITKEMISGFDSS
-2114 KENRELPLTVSCT
+2114 KENTKLPLTISYT
-2127 ENGITKTTTYKVSV
+2127 ENGVTKTTTFTISV
-2141 EDQITSMKII
+2141 EDPIISMEIKT
-2151 QTPKTNYK
+2151 TPKTEYK
-2159 YNEEL
+2159 YGEPLDLSNGIITIVRPSGPEE
-2164 DVSTGKIEIT
+2164 KQIT
-2174 KGSGTTTIPI
+2174 EE
-2184 TPSMVTGYDK
+2184 MVTGYEP
-2194 TKLGDQELTVTY
+2194 TKIGEQELTIKY
-2206 GGKTEKYKVNVKD
+2206 GGQELKYKVNVKD
-2219 YVTGVILTPPTKV
+2219 YITGIILTPPTKV
-2232 KYEYGEALEL
+2232 KYEYGEALDL
-2242 TGGNIQEVMASGAA
+2242 TGGNIQEVMASGTT
-2256 TSPVALTDSKVTISG
+2256 TSQVALTDSQITISG
-2271 YNPKQEGAQTIDV
+2271 YNPKHEGAQTIDV

-2303 IIMKNTPKTEYKY
+2303 IIMKTTPKTEYKY
-2316 GEPLNIAGG
+2316 GEPLNITGG

-2361 TYKDKTTAYE
+2361 TYKDKTTSYE

-2382 IVKPNKLVYEIG
+2382 IVKPNKLVYKIG
-2394 EKIDLTGGKVKPIM
+2394 EKIDLTDGKVKPIM

-2434 GAKTIKVTYKGHTK
+2434 GAKTIKVTYKGYTK
-2448 TFGIT
+2448 SFGIT
-2453 VIDQTSSMTI
+2453 VINQTSSMTI

-2475 ESLDLTGGTIEF
+2475 EQLDLTGGTIEF
-2487 KQGSETKIINITK
+2487 KQGNETKILNITK
-2500 DMITGYNSKK
+2500 DMVTGYNSKK

-2515 LKVTYEGLTQEF
+2515 LTVTYEGLTQEF

-2536 KLELKKPEK
+2536 KLKLEKPEK
-2545 KDYEYGENLDLT
+2545 TDYEYGENLDLT

-2564 TASGKVDEKIDI
+2564 TASGKVDEKTDM

-2621 PNKINYKYGE
+2621 PNKVNYKNGE

-2636 GATIDIIKSSGIYT
+2636 GATIDIIKSSGINT
-2650 IPVTDEMISGY
+2650 IPVTYEMISGY

-2676 GFKTKFLVLVTEK
+2676 GFKTKFLVLVAEK
-2689 EEVKEPEQEEIKQE
+2689 EEVKEPEQEEIKEEPKQEEIKQE
-2703 EPKTEV
+2703 EPKTEI

-2716 KTIIINNNTKEDKEE
+2716 KTIIINNDTKEDKEE
-2731 QPTEEKVETPINE
+2731 QPTEEKVEAPINE
-2744 ENNQKPNTEP
+2744 ENNQKPNTES

-2764 VKDEKIKGNKQIAE
+2764 VEDEKVKGNKQIAT

-2791 LFFKR
+2791 LLFKR

-2820 PELNVDEYLDG
+2820 PELNIDEYLDG

-2846 SEKLDGKEIQI
+2846 SEKLDGKEIKI

-2865 IKIVYDDKPYELI
+2865 IKIDYDDKPYEII